1 MGEIR
6 FVRHRTSSENAD
18 GACPDII
25 GGVRLR
31 LADPEDRDDQ
41 SGNAE

>member
-1 MGEIR
+1 MGDS
-6 FVRHRTSSENAD
+6 FENAD
-18 GACPDII
+18 GDCPDII